1 MPPFFASMAS
11 GHDFRSISAMFEY
24 FDEYLGTPTIENCK
38 RSHHQLFIKSD
49 YTDTR
54 ATR

>member
-24 FDEYLGTPTIENCK
+24 FDEYAHHRELQTVL
-38 RSHHQLFIKSD
+38 HHQLFIKSD